1 MEYQKTANLTDDNTL
16 NQPSKF
22 RTRNWIEINDE
33 SRGAY
38 NVNSQIKFKTTMLK
52 SSLCDYSDAY
62 ILVKGTITVNNTAAQ
77 GAAANNTN
85 KKVIFK
91 NCAPFTNCISEINN
105 TQIDNA
111 KDIDIVM
118 PMYNL
123 IEYSDNYAK
132 TTGSLWQYCK
142 DIPARNVN
150 DEIIVFDGNNL
161 TDSFNFKVKII
172 GQTGNDGTKDV
183 EIMVPLKYLSNFWR
197 TLEMPLINC
206 EVNLILTWSST
217 CVLIATGNQNQAAR
231 FAITDTKLYVPV
243 VTLST
248 QQNTKFLQQ
257 LKSGFKRVI
266 NWNKYLSKPELLAQ
280 NPNLN
285 HLVKPSFQ
293 GVNRLFVLAF
303 ENDNHRRSDERYYLP
318 TVGIKDYNIM
328 INGENFF
335 DQPIKSNKV
344 TYDNIRKIATGQG
357 DDYTTA
363 CLLDYPYFKDTY
375 KMIAVDLSKQ
385 QALDADPRGIQ
396 QMYFTANLDRAG
408 NTRVY
413 FILEE
418 AKETILDF
426 SQGTVKVL

>member
-1 MEYQKTANLTDDNTL
+1 MEYQKIANLIDDAS

-38 NVNSQIKFKTTMLK
+38 NVNCQINFKTTMLK

-62 ILVKGTITVNNTAAQ
+62 ILVTISVNNTAAA

-142 DIPARNVN
+142 DILARNAN
-150 DEIIVFDGNNL
+150 GEIIVFDAKNT
-161 TDSFNFKVKII
+161 TDSFKFKVKIT
-172 GQTGNDGTKDV
+172 GQTGNNGTKDV
-183 EIMVPLKYLSNFWR
+183 EIIVPLKYLSNFWR

-206 EVNLILTWSST
+206 EVNLILTSSSS
-217 CVLIATGNQNQAAR
+217 CVLIATGTQNQNAT

-248 QQNTKFLQQ
+248 QENTKFFQQ

-266 NWNKYLSKPELLAQ
+266 NWNKYLSKTELLAQ

-285 HLVKPSFQ
+285 HLVEPSFQ

-303 ENDNHRRSDERYYLP
+303 ENDDDRTSNDEYYLP
-318 TVGIKDYNIM
+318 TVEIKDYNIV

-335 DQPIKSNKV
+335 DQPIKNNKI
-344 TYDNIRKIATGQG
+344 TYDNIRKIATGKG
-357 DDYTTA
+357 DDYTTG

-385 QALDADPRGIQ
+385 QALDADPRAI
-396 QMYFTANLDRAG
+396 
-408 NTRVY
+408 
-413 FILEE
+413 
-418 AKETILDF
+418 
-426 SQGTVKVL
+426 

>member
-1 MEYQKTANLTDDNTL
+1 MEYQKIANLIDDNTL

-22 RTRNWIEINDE
+22 RTRNWVEINDE
-33 SRGAY
+33 SRGVY
-38 NVNSQIKFKTTMLK
+38 NVNSQIKFKITMLK

-62 ILVKGTITVNNTAAQ
+62 ILVKGTISVNNTAAQ
-77 GAAANNTN
+77 GVAANNTN

-91 NCAPFTNCISEINN
+91 NCAQFTNCISEINN

-111 KDIDIVM
+111 EDIDIVM
-118 PMYNL
+118 PMHNL
-123 IEYSDNYAK
+123 IEHSDNYAK

-150 DEIIVFDGNNL
+150 DEIIVFDVNNV
-161 TDSFNFKVKII
+161 TDSFNFKVKIT
-172 GQTGNDGTKDV
+172 GRTGNDGTKDV

-206 EVNLILTWSST
+206 ELNLTLTWSST
-217 CVLIATGNQNQAAR
+217 CVLIATGVQNQNAT

-243 VTLST
+243 VTSST
-248 QQNTKFLQQ
+248 LENTKFFQQ

-266 NWNKYLSKPELLAQ
+266 NWNKYLSKPELLAK

-285 HLVKPSFQ
+285 HLVEPSFQ

-303 ENDNHRRSDERYYLP
+303 ENDDDRTSGDEYYLP
-318 TVGIKDYNIM
+318 TVEIKDYKIM

-335 DQPIKSNKV
+335 DQPIKNNKV

-357 DDYTTA
+357 DDYTTG
-363 CLLDYPYFKDTY
+363 CLLDYPYFANTY

-385 QALDADPRGIQ
+385 QALDADSRAIQ
-396 QMYFTANLDRAG
+396 QINFTANLDRAG